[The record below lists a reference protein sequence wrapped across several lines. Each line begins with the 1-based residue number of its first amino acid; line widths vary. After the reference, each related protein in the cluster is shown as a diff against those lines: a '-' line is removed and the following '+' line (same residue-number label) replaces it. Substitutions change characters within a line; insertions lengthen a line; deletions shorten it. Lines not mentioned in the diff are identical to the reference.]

1 MIKYINVVLLILI
14 LIALYY
20 LNVLEN
26 YTDPVTPPAITTSG
40 SNTSASVTTACKK
53 GDVEKQPIHNSV
65 INHCSTNNRLMVGN
79 NIKGCLY

>member
-26 YTDPVTPPAITTSG
+26 YTDPVTPPAITTS
-40 SNTSASVTTACKK
+40 ASVTTACKK

-65 INHCSTNNRLMVGN
+65 INQCSTNNRLMVGN